1 MNTQLSIFHVF
12 TEHTLHDKW
21 CVVPN
26 HSVGHEVKRGSTV
39 KFSSFLTTAVH
50 AI

>member
-12 TEHTLHDKW
+12 TVHTLHDKYG
-21 CVVPN
+21 VMPN
-26 HSVGHEVKRGSTV
+26 HSVGHEVKRGSKV
-39 KFSSFLTTAVH
+39 KFYSFLTAAVH